1 MLANRPGVK
10 SHLGCFPWGNI
21 GKTHQK
27 PIKNPLISGVKRH
40 MWISHGFFLPRK
52 RDRCRKETLGTTSC
66 FKLVPQSDQLTFQS
80 CAEYF
85 LLAMRVEGTPSL
97 QPGFSYIDGIGFKC
111 FISAQFFW
119 VLNQKFSCFTLWPRW
134 WSWCRPQPLGFSHR
148 KIATHHVTK
157 PLESAESKPWRCG
170 IWAKVRKSRSKRPAC
185 AELSPASESTNK
197 NYQFIIS
204 IIISYHQCSEF
215 WLPNLL
221 VSICLRVYLWHLW
234 AFYGH

>member
-40 MWISHGFFLPRK
+40 MWKSHGFFLPRK

-97 QPGFSYIDGIGFKC
+97 QPGLSYIDGIGFKC
-111 FISAQFFW
+111 FISAQFF
-119 VLNQKFSCFTLWPRW
+119 LSF
-134 WSWCRPQPLGFSHR
+134 
-148 KIATHHVTK
+148 
-157 PLESAESKPWRCG
+157 ESKILMFHPLTEVMILMPTSAPW
-170 IWAKVRKSRSKRPAC
+170 IF
-185 AELSPASESTNK
+185 ASENCHPSCH
-197 NYQFIIS
+197 QAIGIS
-204 IIISYHQCSEF
+204 GI
-215 WLPNLL
+215 
-221 VSICLRVYLWHLW
+221 
-234 AFYGH
+234 